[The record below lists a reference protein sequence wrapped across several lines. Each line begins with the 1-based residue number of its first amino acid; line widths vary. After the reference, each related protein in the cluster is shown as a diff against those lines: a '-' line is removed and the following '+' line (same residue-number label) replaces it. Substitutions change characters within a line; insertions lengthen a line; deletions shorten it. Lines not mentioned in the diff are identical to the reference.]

1 MAKVQQHHQSILRM
15 TNQAL
20 RELRLLLFEFRTEAL
35 ARKGL
40 IDALRDRL
48 RTVEHRAGISGEVHA
63 PGIGELP
70 MPIEETFYRIA
81 LEALNNSLRH
91 GQGDRVDIILLEEE
105 GDLIMTIVDNGIG
118 FDREAA
124 ANSGGMGLEGMQ
136 KRVGKV
142 SGFLT
147 LSSSPEGT
155 WVTARAPLK
164 Q

>member
-1 MAKVQQHHQSILRM
+1 M

-20 RELRLLLFEFRTEAL
+20 RELRLLLSEFRTEAL

-40 IDALRDRL
+40 IDALRERL
-48 RTVEHRAGISGEVHA
+48 NTVEHRAGISGEVHA
-63 PGIGELP
+63 PGIGVLP
-70 MPIEETFYRIA
+70 MPIEETFHRIA

-91 GQGDRVDIILLEEE
+91 AQGDRVDIILLEEE

-136 KRVGKV
+136 KRIGKV